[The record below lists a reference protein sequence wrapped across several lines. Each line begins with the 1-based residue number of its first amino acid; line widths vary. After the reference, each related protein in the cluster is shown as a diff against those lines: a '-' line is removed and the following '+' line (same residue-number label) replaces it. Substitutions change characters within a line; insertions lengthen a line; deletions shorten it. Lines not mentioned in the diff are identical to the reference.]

1 MDAKLTLTIEQ
12 SVIEKAKVYAKH
24 KGQSLSDMVE
34 NYLRSVTHSKEQD
47 AEEMTASPLVRSLRG
62 SFKTNASADY
72 TADLTS
78 ALEEKYRLK

>member
-1 MDAKLTLTIEQ
+1 MDTKLTLTIEQ
-12 SVIEKAKVYAKH
+12 SVIEKAKVYAKQ

-47 AEEMTASPLVRSLRG
+47 AGELAASPLVRSLRG
-62 SFKTNASADY
+62 SFKTNGSEDY
-72 TADLTS
+72 TVDLTS